1 MHVDVKSLHPQL
13 QAILRS
19 IPYAK
24 REISVEAAETVSP
37 IVGGGSGQRG
47 FLIMVDLT
55 TWRTERRNGSWGGA
69 NPWAK
74 DNPVDLDRNRYPLP
88 ANGAV
93 IHGTIGH
100 RTYASITVHPSQ
112 LAQFLP
118 ESAQVELTLAQRR
131 GLYAHRALIGGQ
143 ARRDYLKLHRIGPEI
158 IDSLVGLGMLNRNR
172 AGHTSITTAGRNAS
186 GDENLY

>member
-1 MHVDVKSLHPQL
+1 MYVEVKSLHPQL

-37 IVGGGSGQRG
+37 IVGGGSGRRG
-47 FLIMVDLT
+47 FLILIDLT

-74 DNPVDLDRNRYPLP
+74 DNPVDLDTNRYPLP

-93 IHGTIGH
+93 VHGTVGH
-100 RTYASITVHPSQ
+100 STYASLTVHPSQ

-118 ESAQVELTLAQRR
+118 KPAEVELTLAQRR
-131 GLYAHRALIGGQ
+131 GLYAHRALTGGQ
-143 ARRDYLKLHRIGPEI
+143 GRRDYLSRHRVGPEI
-158 IDSLVGLGMLNRNR
+158 IDSLVQLGMLKQNR
-172 AGHTSITTAGRNAS
+172 AGSTSITTDGRNAI